1 MSRSELLAAFPL
13 SWPEAWPRHK
23 GPRRDARF
31 NKGEQRASNVTGRT
45 DITMADAMKRVHY
58 ELERLGVDV
67 YNDCVISTNLK
78 INMRGIPRSDQGEP
92 SDPGAA
98 IYWQRKNTGPDATM
112 GPMRVMAID
121 IYSRTRDNV
130 AAVAATL
137 EAMRKI
143 ERHGGAQILDR
154 AFAGF
159 IALPKPSGPDWWEVL
174 KFTRA
179 GEVITREAIIARHRE
194 LARERHPDSGGSNHQ
209 MAELNRARDQAL
221 QEVAA

>member
-1 MSRSELLAAFPL
+1 MGRSEVLAAFPL
-13 SWPEAWPRHK
+13 AWPEGWPRHK
-23 GPRRDARF
+23 GARKTGSFNSGDVARTETGPPRRR
-31 NKGEQRASNVTGRT
+31 

-58 ELERLGVDV
+58 ELERLGVNVFD
-67 YNDCVISTNLK
+67 DCVISTNLK
-78 INMRGIPRSDQGEP
+78 TNMAGLPRSDQGEP

-98 IYWQRKNTGPDATM
+98 IYWQKPGQ
-112 GPMRVMAID
+112 PMRVMAID
-121 IYSRTRDNV
+121 VYTRTRDNV

-159 IALPKPSGPDWWEVL
+159 TALPKPSGPDWWEVL
-174 KFTRA
+174 KLDRETC
-179 GEVITREAIIARHRE
+179 TREAILIRHKA
-194 LARERHPDSGGSNHQ
+194 LARERHPDAGGSDHQ

-221 QEVAA
+221 QEKAA

>member
-1 MSRSELLAAFPL
+1 MARSELLAAYPL
-13 SWPEAWPRHK
+13 SWPEAWPRYK
-23 GPRRDARF
+23 GARKEGRF
-31 NKGEQRASNVTGRT
+31 GKELPGQHGRT

-78 INMRGIPRSDQGEP
+78 TNLSGLPRSDQGEP
-92 SDPGAA
+92 ADPGAA
-98 IYWQRKNTGPDATM
+98 IYWQKKQGGRM

-121 IYSRTRDNV
+121 VYSRVRDNV

-143 ERHGGAQILDR
+143 ERHGGATILER
-154 AFAGF
+154 AFTGF
-159 IALPKPSGPDWWEVL
+159 TALPKPSGPDWWEVL
-174 KFTRA
+174 QLDRRTA
-179 GEVITREAIIARHRE
+179 TRENIIIKHKL
-194 LARERHPDSGGSNHQ
+194 LARERHPDVGGSDHQ

-221 QEVAA
+221 QEVSQ

>member
-13 SWPEAWPRHK
+13 SWPEAWPRFK
-23 GPRRDARF
+23 GVRKDARF
-31 NKGEQRASNVTGRT
+31 GKEVQHPNYKGRG
-45 DITMADAMKRVHY
+45 DITMGDAMKRVHY

-78 INMRGIPRSDQGEP
+78 INMAGLPRSDQGEP
-92 SDPGAA
+92 ADPGAA
-98 IYWQRKNTGPDATM
+98 IYWQRKQGTGPDSTM

-159 IALPKPSGPDWWEVL
+159 IALPKPSGADWWEVL
-174 KFTRA
+174 KFNRA
-179 GEVITREAIIARHRE
+179 GEVITREAIVARHRE
-194 LARERHPDSGGSNHQ
+194 LARTRHPDVGGSVQQ